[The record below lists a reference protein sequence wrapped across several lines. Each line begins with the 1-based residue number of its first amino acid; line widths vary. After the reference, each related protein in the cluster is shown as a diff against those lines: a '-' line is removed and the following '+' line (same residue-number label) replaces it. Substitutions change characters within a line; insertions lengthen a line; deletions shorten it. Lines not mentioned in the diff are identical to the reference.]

1 MSIVACMLDTRE
13 PEWVK
18 ALTFGASMRT
28 VTLLEHGDLLATT
41 GDGTLIAIER
51 KTSDDF
57 LNSVRSGRIWPQLA
71 GIRQQTPW
79 SYLVITGVLL
89 PAASGMAITERGE
102 TGWKWASV
110 QGALLRAQELGCMV
124 VHAAKDVD
132 FESTVLALAARSH
145 QDECPVEPVRLPR
158 FFSDAEALLSA
169 LPGIGLD
176 RAQALLAYAGTA
188 GWALN
193 WLTDQSSTD
202 KVDGIGPKTRQNIRE
217 ALGLRDDESLCVIID
232 GNPVGRG
239 KHE

>member
-1 MSIVACMLDTRE
+1 MSISACLVDSRE

-18 ALTFGASMRT
+18 ALTFGAHMHT
-28 VTLLEHGDLLATT
+28 VTLLEHGDVLATT
-41 GDGTLIAIER
+41 DDGVLIAVER
-51 KTSDDF
+51 KTADDF
-57 LNSVRSGRIWPQLA
+57 LNSVRSGRVWLQLA

-79 SYLVITGVLL
+79 AYLVITGTLL
-89 PAASGMAITERGE
+89 PGPSGMAITERGE
-102 TGWKWASV
+102 TGWKWSSV

-124 VHAAKDVD
+124 VQAASDSD

-145 QDECPVEPVRLPR
+145 QDECPVEPVRTAR

-176 RAQALLAYAGTA
+176 KAQALLAYAGTA

-202 KVDGIGPKTRQNIRE
+202 RVEGIGPKTRENIR
-217 ALGLRDDESLCVIID
+217 AAFGLRDDESLCVIVN
-232 GNPVGRG
+232 GNPIERG
-239 KHE
+239 MK